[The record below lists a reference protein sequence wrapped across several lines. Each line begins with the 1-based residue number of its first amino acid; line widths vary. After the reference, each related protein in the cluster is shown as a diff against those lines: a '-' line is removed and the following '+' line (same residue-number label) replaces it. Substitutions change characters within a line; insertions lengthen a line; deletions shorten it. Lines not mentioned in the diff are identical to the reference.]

1 MTPFDITNDT
11 ICYHEG
17 QKYYYFQFVTQN
29 FKNLTYAFW
38 ALFEQTQI
46 ETQWNKN
53 YLILFWSFG
62 KEYWLRTRKVQP
74 KINIKYFFR
83 DIWSVNNP
91 IQTAAFF
98 EILILYYTGPNFLT
112 LKVATYL
119 KRKLYFFLQHFLQVC
134 QKCIQNPVGH
144 LRWSFLRK

>member
-29 FKNLTYAFW
+29 FKNLRYAFS

-62 KEYWLRTRKVQP
+62 KEY
-74 KINIKYFFR
+74 
-83 DIWSVNNP
+83 
-91 IQTAAFF
+91 
-98 EILILYYTGPNFLT
+98 
-112 LKVATYL
+112 
-119 KRKLYFFLQHFLQVC
+119 
-134 QKCIQNPVGH
+134 
-144 LRWSFLRK
+144 

>member
-1 MTPFDITNDT
+1 MTPQRTKILLFPVCETEIFKFWDMLFKPFLSRRK
-11 ICYHEG
+11 
-17 QKYYYFQFVTQN
+17 QKRNGTKIISYFFVTCS
-29 FKNLTYAFW
+29 
-38 ALFEQTQI
+38 
-46 ETQWNKN
+46 
-53 YLILFWSFG
+53 WSLG
-62 KEYWLRTRKVQP
+62 KEYWLGTRKVTP

-119 KRKLYFFLQHFLQVC
+119 KRKLYVFLQRFYRYIRNVFR
-134 QKCIQNPVGH
+134 IQSNIWDGA
-144 LRWSFLRK
+144 LCENS